1 MTKKENEIK
10 ELDGDF
16 TAKKD
21 ALENQQ
27 KEEVKDLK
35 KKIDTMEAKLTG
47 VKSENQKAE
56 MKLRDEYRRNDR
68 LYDTNIQTYDV
79 EMRDKMRQM
88 EAMQQEYDQVHT
100 QLTMIQDEY
109 KQRIEERKKR
119 EEILAIMKKKNDEQ
133 LKQLNLLNK
142 AAEWMQAHWRGLL
155 ARREMEKARK
165 GKKKKK
171 KK

>member
-1 MTKKENEIK
+1 
-10 ELDGDF
+10 
-16 TAKKD
+16 
-21 ALENQQ
+21 
-27 KEEVKDLK
+27 
-35 KKIDTMEAKLTG
+35 
-47 VKSENQKAE
+47 

-119 EEILAIMKKKNDEQ
+119 EEILAIMKKKNDE
-133 LKQLNLLNK
+133 
-142 AAEWMQAHWRGLL
+142 
-155 ARREMEKARK
+155 
-165 GKKKKK
+165 
-171 KK
+171 

>member
-1 MTKKENEIK
+1 MQDKAKEIG
-10 ELDGDF
+10 ELDTEF
-16 TAKKD
+16 KARQEVLEKKH
-21 ALENQQ
+21 L
-27 KEEVKDLK
+27 EEVKELK
-35 KKIDTMEAKLTG
+35 KKIDTTEANLNMVKLKNKTD
-47 VKSENQKAE
+47 E
-56 MKLRDEYRRNDR
+56 MKLRDEYRKNDR
-68 LYDTNIQTYDV
+68 LYGENINAYDI
-79 EMRDKMRQM
+79 EMRDKMRQKESM
-88 EAMQQEYDQVHT
+88 TQEFDQVHT

-109 KQRIEERKKR
+109 KQRLEERKKR

-133 LKQLNLLNK
+133 LKQLSLLNK